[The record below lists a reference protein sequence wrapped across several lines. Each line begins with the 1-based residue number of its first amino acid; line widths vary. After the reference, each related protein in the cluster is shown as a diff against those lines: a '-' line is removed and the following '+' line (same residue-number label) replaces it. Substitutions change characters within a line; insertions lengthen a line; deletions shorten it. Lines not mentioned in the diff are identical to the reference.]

1 MLSTIDGPRA
11 LARAL
16 VLKSKDME
24 RVNLRGSVFAGI
36 GEGGA
41 AGARERKRRGV
52 LLNSRTCSATGLR
65 PGPVGVPGSLRADE
79 SAKPVGTV
87 RLAVE
92 RLGSW
97 LGTVAS
103 TLSSC

>member
-1 MLSTIDGPRA
+1 VLSTLDGPRA

-65 PGPVGVPGSLRADE
+65 
-79 SAKPVGTV
+79 
-87 RLAVE
+87 
-92 RLGSW
+92 
-97 LGTVAS
+97 
-103 TLSSC
+103 